1 MANKKPSDVIDLGK
15 LIRKVWSRKKL
26 FFILWPA
33 TAILAYLL
41 IICVPRY
48 YSTSVKLAPEMS
60 NTGTGG
66 ALSSLASSFG
76 IDFGDIQTTDAISP
90 FLYPDLMG
98 DNAFVTKL
106 WEMPVK
112 NLDGDINTTY
122 YDYLKNYQKST
133 WWSKAISWTIR
144 KLKPKKKE
152 MNIKSGDGQFNP
164 YYLSEKDDRLANGVR
179 GLIFISVDKK
189 TGVIG
194 INVTDQDPIICKTMA
209 DSTTSLLQQAIID
222 YRTNK
227 ARVDVEYYTKL
238 EAEALKSYEEARMK
252 YIRYADSNI
261 DPVLESYRAK
271 RNDLE
276 NDMQL
281 KYNKYTT
288 LNTQLDGARAKV
300 QERTPAFTLL
310 KGASVPVK
318 PAGPKRMLFVLGM
331 LIMVTFGGIVYII
344 KDDIKEALFQSE

>member
-76 IDFGDIQTTDAISP
+76 IDFGDTQTTDASSP
-90 FLYPDLMG
+90 GLYPDLMG

-152 MNIKSGDGQFNP
+152 MNRI
-164 YYLSEKDDRLANGVR
+164 
-179 GLIFISVDKK
+179 
-189 TGVIG
+189 
-194 INVTDQDPIICKTMA
+194 
-209 DSTTSLLQQAIID
+209 
-222 YRTNK
+222 
-227 ARVDVEYYTKL
+227 
-238 EAEALKSYEEARMK
+238 
-252 YIRYADSNI
+252 
-261 DPVLESYRAK
+261 
-271 RNDLE
+271 
-276 NDMQL
+276 
-281 KYNKYTT
+281 
-288 LNTQLDGARAKV
+288 
-300 QERTPAFTLL
+300 FTL
-310 KGASVPVK
+310 KK
-318 PAGPKRMLFVLGM
+318 MK
-331 LIMVTFGGIVYII
+331 IQI
-344 KDDIKEALFQSE
+344 

>member
-15 LIRKVWSRKKL
+15 LIKKVWSRKKL
-26 FFILWPA
+26 FFILWPV
-33 TAILAYLL
+33 TLVLASLL

-48 YSTSVKLAPEMS
+48 YSTNVRLAPEMS
-60 NTGTGG
+60 NAGTGG

-90 FLYPDLMG
+90 FLYPDLMS
-98 DNAFVTKL
+98 DNAFVAKL

-112 NLDGDINTTY
+112 SLDGEIKTTY
-122 YDYLKNYQKST
+122 RDYLLKHQQSA
-133 WWSKAISWTIR
+133 WWKKAISWVIR
-144 KLKPKKKE
+144 QVKPKKKE
-152 MNIKSGDGQFNP
+152 LNIKSEDGQFNP
-164 YYLSEKDDRLANGVR
+164 YYLSEKEDKLAEGIR

-189 TGVIG
+189 TGVISIG
-194 INVTDQDPIICKTMA
+194 VTDQDPLICKTMA
-209 DSTTSLLQQAIID
+209 DSTTSLLQQAITD

-238 EAEALKSYEEARMK
+238 EAEALRDYEAARRR
-252 YIRYADSNI
+252 YTGYADSNT

-288 LNTQLDGARAKV
+288 LNTQLDAARAKV

-331 LIMVTFGGIVYII
+331 LILATFGGIVYII
-344 KDDIKEALFQSE
+344 KDDIKDALLQSE